1 MRWLLLV
8 LLVGCG
14 DDSDVM
20 PDIPITTIDARGDA
34 PIVTPDAPPD
44 ADTTPDGRIDAP
56 PPGPPTF
63 GILSGGGLSQDS
75 TLRMQIF
82 IGEVQIGT
90 SADGTMSV
98 EWGLAGRSVA
108 P

>member
-14 DDSDVM
+14 DDSVS
-20 PDIPITTIDARGDA
+20 PADA
-34 PIVTPDAPPD
+34 PSGPDSRADAAAGLDALTD
-44 ADTTPDGRIDAP
+44 ADTSPDGRIDAP
-56 PPGPPTF
+56 TPGPPTF
-63 GILSGGGLSQDS
+63 GILSGGGNSRDS
-75 TLRMQIF
+75 TVRMQLF
-82 IGEVQIGT
+82 IGEIQVGT